1 VRCASARSGS
11 GSCLPRKNGA
21 NSFQNIH
28 IATAMSRNPA
38 QLPTTMPT
46 IEPTDNLD
54 EPGVL
59 EDGPGVFDG
68 PVPPLP
74 DVASAV
80 DVLPPVEVALGG
92 DLEFVTVAGLLA
104 GAPATYPLSPQY
116 RE

>member
-1 VRCASARSGS
+1 
-11 GSCLPRKNGA
+11 LLRKKGA

-28 IATAMSRNPA
+28 IANAISRSPA

-46 IEPTDNLD
+46 IEPTDSLD
-54 EPGVL
+54 
-59 EDGPGVFDG
+59 DPGVFEDDPG
-68 PVPPLP
+68 VIEGDPGVFEDDPVPPLP
-74 DVASAV
+74 DVASAEG
-80 DVLPPVEVALGG
+80 VLPPVEVALGG